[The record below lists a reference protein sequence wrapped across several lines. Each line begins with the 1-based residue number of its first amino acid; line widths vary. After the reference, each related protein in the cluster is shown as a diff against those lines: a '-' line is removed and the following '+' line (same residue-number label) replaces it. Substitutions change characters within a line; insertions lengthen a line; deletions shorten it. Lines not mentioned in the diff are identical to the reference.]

1 MLKKTNHT
9 YVFNRQ
15 HVFHNGKEM
24 IDNSVFRWRC
34 IFKNTKFII
43 KIDPKIPILKPVS
56 NDLEII
62 VNYTLLM
69 IY

>member
-24 IDNSVFRWRC
+24 IDNSVLDEDVF
-34 IFKNTKFII
+34 
-43 KIDPKIPILKPVS
+43 LKKSQVS
-56 NDLEII
+56 H
-62 VNYTLLM
+62 
-69 IY
+69 